1 MWQSEW
7 YIISIAMVV
16 SKIADDIISMQ
27 NCKMKQKSSRGK
39 HDGPNESYLS
49 YQGMDDDKY

>member
-16 SKIADDIISMQ
+16 SKIADDISMQ
-27 NCKMKQKSSRGK
+27 NCKMKQKSLRGK